1 MDWKTETLRMLAPYE
16 TPWGWY
22 LPGVDVHVRL
32 LRGLFQS
39 DRRGGWHFESSATV
53 RAMVAEEER
62 FRSEVMEEAV

>member
-1 MDWKTETLRMLAPYE
+1 MDWKAKTLRMLAPYE
-16 TPWGWY
+16 TAWGWY
-22 LPGVDVHVRL
+22 LPGVDIHVRL

-62 FRSEVMEEAV
+62 YHAEVMEEVV

>member
-16 TPWGWY
+16 TAWGWY

-39 DRRGGWHFESSATV
+39 DRRGGWHFESSA
-53 RAMVAEEER
+53 MVAEEER
-62 FRSEVMEEAV
+62 YYGEVMEEVV

>member
-1 MDWKTETLRMLAPYE
+1 MDWKAETLRMLAPYE
-16 TPWGWY
+16 TVWGWY

-53 RAMVAEEER
+53 RAMVVQEER
-62 FRSEVMEEAV
+62 YNAEVMEEVV

>member
-1 MDWKTETLRMLAPYE
+1 MDWKTETLRMLAPHE
-16 TPWGWY
+16 TAWGWY
-22 LPGVDVHVRL
+22 LPGIDVHVRL

-62 FRSEVMEEAV
+62 YYGEVMEEVV